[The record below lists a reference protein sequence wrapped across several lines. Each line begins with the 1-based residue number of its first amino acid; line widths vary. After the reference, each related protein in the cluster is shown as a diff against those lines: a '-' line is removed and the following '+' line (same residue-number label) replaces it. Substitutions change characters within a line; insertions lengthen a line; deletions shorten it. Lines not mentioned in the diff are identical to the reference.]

1 MGLIKNKIYCN
12 KLSDTNTNFQK
23 TKTNF
28 MFQRFT
34 SLQWKSFFRSSN
46 LGKSLGIK
54 ILMVFLGVYML
65 VMLAGLGAGTYFIL
79 KKIFPDQN
87 PMWIISQYL
96 IYWLLLELFMR
107 YFMQKLPVMDIKPF
121 LTTPV
126 KKSTIAHYILGRSA
140 ASIYNLL
147 TLFFIIPFAT
157 VLLFNGYPVLNVLLW
172 VIGILALVLCINYTN
187 LLINKNEKVLIGIGS
202 ILAIVYG
209 LDYFGVLSITE
220 LCTPGFHALYAYP
233 VTVLIPIGLAAFIY
247 YVNYRFLRN
256 KIYLDASLKTKSVKA
271 NTSDLAW
278 TRRFGEMGSF
288 LQLDLKMIWRN
299 KRTKSQVYISLLFV
313 FYGLLFY
320 TQEMYSSM
328 MPMKAFVGIF
338 MTGIFLSNF
347 GQFIPAWDS
356 SYYSMMMSQ
365 NIPMRKYLDSKV
377 TLITVSIVC
386 MFLLTIPYVYF
397 GWEALAINFACAL
410 YNLGVNIPV
419 ILYFGSFNKKRIE
432 LDQSP
437 FGNMQ
442 GTSATQFLI
451 MLPVL
456 VVPIILFSLFY
467 YVFNLQVALVVLSV
481 LGGIGFA
488 MKNYLLH
495 LITEQYKR
503 KKYGMIAGFKE
514 KAS

>member
-1 MGLIKNKIYCN
+1 
-12 KLSDTNTNFQK
+12 
-23 TKTNF
+23 
-28 MFQRFT
+28 MFERFI

-54 ILMVFLGVYML
+54 ILMGFFGVYML
-65 VMLAGLGAGTYFIL
+65 ISLAGLGAGTYFIL
-79 KKIFPDQN
+79 KKVFPGQS
-87 PMWIISQYL
+87 PMWSISQYL
-96 IYWLLLELFMR
+96 IYWLLLELFLR

-147 TLFFIIPFAT
+147 TLFFIVPFAI
-157 VLLFNGYPVLNVLLW
+157 VLLFNDYPVPNVLLW
-172 VIGILALVLCINYTN
+172 VVAVMAIILCINYLN
-187 LLINKNEKVLIGIGS
+187 LLINKNEKVLIGIAS
-202 ILAIVYG
+202 ILIIGYG
-209 LDYFGVLSITE
+209 LDYFGIFSVKE
-220 LCTPGFHALYAYP
+220 LLAPVFHALYAYP
-233 VTVLIPIGLAAFIY
+233 VTVLIPISLVFSIY
-247 YVNYRFLRN
+247 YINFKFLKD
-256 KIYLDASLKTKSVKA
+256 KIYLDAKLKSEKVEA
-271 NTSDLAW
+271 NTSELAW

-313 FYGLLFY
+313 FYGLIFY
-320 TQEMYSSM
+320 TQDMYSSM

-365 NIPMRKYLDSKV
+365 NIPMRKYLESKV
-377 TLITVSIVC
+377 TLITVSVVF

-397 GWEALAINFACAL
+397 GWEALAINFGCAL

-456 VVPIILFSLFY
+456 VVPIILFSIFY
-467 YVFNLQVALVVLSV
+467 YVFNLQVAVVVLSL
-481 LGGIGFA
+481 LGGIGFV
-488 MKNYLLH
+488 MKNFLLGI
-495 LITEQYKR
+495 ITEQYKR
-503 KKYGMIAGFKE
+503 KKYGMIAGFSE

>member
-1 MGLIKNKIYCN
+1 
-12 KLSDTNTNFQK
+12 
-23 TKTNF
+23 
-28 MFQRFT
+28 MFKQFT

-54 ILMVFLGVYML
+54 IVMGFFGVYML
-65 VMLAGLGAGTYFIL
+65 LSLAGLGGGMYFIL
-79 KKIFPDQN
+79 KEIFPDQS
-87 PMWIISQYL
+87 PMWSISQYF
-96 IYWLLLELFMR
+96 IYWILIELFLR

-147 TLFFIIPFAT
+147 TLFFIVPFAI
-157 VLLFNGYPVLNVLLW
+157 VLLFNAYPVLNVLLW
-172 VIGILALVLCINYTN
+172 IVAIMALVLCINYIN
-187 LLINKNEKVLIGIGS
+187 LLINKNEKILIGIGT
-202 ILAIVYG
+202 ILVIGYV
-209 LDYFGVLSITE
+209 LDYFGVFSVKSLFAPI
-220 LCTPGFHALYAYP
+220 FHALYAYP
-233 VTVLIPIGLAAFIY
+233 VTVLIPIVMAIGIY
-247 YVNYRFLRN
+247 YFNYRFLKD
-256 KIYLDASLKTKSVKA
+256 KIYLDASLKSKSVEA

-278 TRRFGEMGSF
+278 TKRFGEMGSF

-313 FYGLLFY
+313 FYGLVFY

-365 NIPMRKYLDSKV
+365 NIPMRKYLESKV
-377 TLITVSIVC
+377 TLITVSVVF

-397 GWEALAINFACAL
+397 GWDALAINFGCAL

-456 VVPIILFSLFY
+456 IVPILLFSMFY
-467 YVFNLQVALVVLSV
+467 YLFNLQVAVIVLSV
-481 LGGIGFA
+481 LGVIGFT
-488 MKNYLLH
+488 MKNYLLN

>member
-1 MGLIKNKIYCN
+1 MLI
-12 KLSDTNTNFQK
+12 
-23 TKTNF
+23 
-28 MFQRFT
+28 
-34 SLQWKSFFRSSN
+34 SLAVT
-46 LGKSLGIK
+46 GGG
-54 ILMVFLGVYML
+54 MYFLL
-65 VMLAGLGAGTYFIL
+65 RKF
-79 KKIFPDQN
+79 FPDQS
-87 PMWIISQYL
+87 PLWIVSQYF
-96 IYWLLLELFMR
+96 IYWILMELMLR

-147 TLFFIIPFAT
+147 TLFFIVPFAV
-157 VLLFNGYPVLNVLLW
+157 VLLFNGYPALNVLLW
-172 VIGILALVLCINYTN
+172 VVAIIAIVLSINYVN
-187 LLINKNEKVLIGIGS
+187 LLVNKNDKVLIGIVS
-202 ILAIVYG
+202 ILVLGYG
-209 LDYFGVLSITE
+209 LDYFGVFSVKAFFA
-220 LCTPGFHALYAYP
+220 PVFHALYAYP
-233 VTVLIPIGLAAFIY
+233 ITVLIPIALAVAMY
-247 YVNYRFLRN
+247 YVNYKYLKD
-256 KIYLDASLKTKSVKA
+256 KIYLDAKLKAKSVQA

-278 TRRFGEMGSF
+278 TKRFGEMGSF

-313 FYGLLFY
+313 FYGLVFY
-320 TQEMYSSM
+320 TQEIYSSM

-365 NIPMRKYLDSKV
+365 NIPMRKYLESKV
-377 TLITVSIVC
+377 SLITVSIVA

-397 GWEALAINFACAL
+397 GWDALAINFGCAL

-442 GTSATQFLI
+442 GASATQFLV

-456 VVPIILFSLFY
+456 IVPIIIFSIFY
-467 YVFNLQVALVVLSV
+467 YIFNLEVAVGVLSV
-481 LGGIGFA
+481 LGIIGFA
-488 MKNYLLH
+488 MKNYLLG
-495 LITEQYKR
+495 LITEQYKK